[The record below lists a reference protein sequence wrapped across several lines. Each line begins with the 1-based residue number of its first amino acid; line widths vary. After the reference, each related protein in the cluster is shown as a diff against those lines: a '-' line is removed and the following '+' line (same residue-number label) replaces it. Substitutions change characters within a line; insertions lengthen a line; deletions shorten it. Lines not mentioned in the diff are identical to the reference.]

1 MQTPSKRGFFYLN
14 HVPCYDMPASGTTME
29 TAPGME
35 EAPPRMEEKPEWWA
49 SPAVVGLMG
58 FGTTTMIA
66 GLSNLPSPYGNGFG
80 ANWVVYG
87 MALAFGGTAQLI
99 AGIIALRKG
108 NMFAGSAFMGYGA
121 FWIAF
126 TYMLTDF
133 IGVPGAPTVPTAFYG
148 VAGFAFIWMMFT
160 FTFLINAPKHGWG
173 ITGVFALLFIAYIL
187 LVVKFWSL
195 ASGSSTFDATGSANW
210 GVGIE
215 IILTGLMAWW
225 VATADLTNWNYGR
238 KVLPV

>member
-1 MQTPSKRGFFYLN
+1 
-14 HVPCYDMPASGTTME
+14 
-29 TAPGME
+29 ME
-35 EAPPRMEEKPEWWA
+35 EAPPRVEEKPEWWA

-66 GLSNLPSPYGNGFG
+66 GLTNLPTPYGAGFG
-80 ANWVVYG
+80 GNWVVYG
-87 MALAFGGTAQLI
+87 MAIAFGGIAQLI
-99 AGIIALRKG
+99 AGLIALRKG

-126 TYMLTDF
+126 TLMLTTFTAQIPAVD
-133 IGVPGAPTVPTAFYG
+133 APALLYG

-160 FTFLINAPKHGWG
+160 FSFLINAPKHGWG
-173 ITGVFALLFIAYIL
+173 IFMVFLFLFIAFIL

-195 ASGSSTFDATGSANW
+195 ASGATTFNPDQGANW
-210 GVGIE
+210 AVGGE
-215 IILTGLMAWW
+215 IIFTGFIAWY